1 MRMGVLPACMYVDH
15 MHTWGLQISEEGVE
29 HPGAEHMTVS
39 HHVDA
44 GNWTQVL
51 KDNQSV
57 LLTTEQF
64 LHAPT
69 SFSENSNS
77 NANSLV

>member
-44 GNWTQVL
+44 GN
-51 KDNQSV
+51 
-57 LLTTEQF
+57 
-64 LHAPT
+64 
-69 SFSENSNS
+69 
-77 NANSLV
+77 